1 MQSVRLLVPSRHWHR
16 LLCPIWDAPPFLI
29 WSHYAASLC
38 LLILAS
44 FPGLLRFHFPFAF
57 TGAEDR
63 RKTGKALEQSR
74 NAHRKFIAL
83 LCYPPTRVHLVFNWH
98 HSHDNA
104 PRPSLFFTGLPL
116 LCVIVNIVNQGRTGN
131 EAIVAHAQ
139 AVLAFTSWNHVWRG
153 RENIHHSTD
162 YCGARSGLAQF
173 IQPPNLKSCRSS
185 SLRAPLPSSPHSWV
199 ITLSM

>member
-1 MQSVRLLVPSRHWHR
+1 MPLAFYTLELCGSLVGFVVTDIQIFIAHNNIFIAYEYHLQTDSLVPIGICKRWTLNMQSVWLLVPSRHWHS

-83 LCYPPTRVHLVFNWH
+83 LCYPPTRVHLVFN
-98 HSHDNA
+98 
-104 PRPSLFFTGLPL
+104 
-116 LCVIVNIVNQGRTGN
+116 
-131 EAIVAHAQ
+131 
-139 AVLAFTSWNHVWRG
+139 
-153 RENIHHSTD
+153 
-162 YCGARSGLAQF
+162 
-173 IQPPNLKSCRSS
+173 
-185 SLRAPLPSSPHSWV
+185 
-199 ITLSM
+199 